1 MLADPTDSSVY
12 NLLFK
17 IVLALVDR
25 TEAVR
30 ITQTPQPEGVSFSVV
45 VDSEDTGKLI
55 GKQGRTARSLRII
68 LSAIG
73 MKVRR
78 RYSLDIVEG

>member
-1 MLADPTDSSVY
+1 MLPDSTDTSVY
-12 NLLFK
+12 YLQHQ

-25 TEAVR
+25 TEAVQ
-30 ITQTPQPEGVSFSVV
+30 ITSTPQPEGAIFSISVH
-45 VDSEDTGKLI
+45 SEDTGKLI
-55 GKQGRTARSLRII
+55 GKQGRTAKSLRII

-73 MKVRR
+73 MKMRR